1 MLFSTGF
8 MVQNIQNK
16 WWSTLTISWYKIL
29 CIKSF
34 YSKDAIWITLKFYL
48 IIKLKKIYFV
58 AIKIPNKRWYDHKTA
73 PSIYKNHSCKPR
85 LWGSQKKKNLCAAIR
100 QYIGT
105 KPASIVR
112 NCAKLGI
119 RPRIYAS
126 ISWKTNL

>member
-1 MLFSTGF
+1 MHQELLFESCNLDYF
-8 MVQNIQNK
+8 E
-16 WWSTLTISWYKIL
+16 IL
-29 CIKSF
+29 F
-34 YSKDAIWITLKFYL
+34 NH
-48 IIKLKKIYFV
+48 IKLKKIYFV

-73 PSIYKNHSCKPR
+73 PSIYKNQSCKPR

-126 ISWKTNL
+126 ISWKTNS